1 MQKIFFFEFGNFNL
15 LPNKL
20 IFCCGNSSQKYS
32 IKYCSSEVDAS
43 TVKINALI
51 SSWQQKYSNSKA
63 PGCTVNNSL
72 PKAMEVGGNH
82 LGLTPLHTVGF
93 LDFMISLT
101 NMAASRSIFLLFRH
115 GRVLEL
121 SIQDVKYFKWE

>member
-1 MQKIFFFEFGNFNL
+1 MYIVQTSKYL
-15 LPNKL
+15 QL
-20 IFCCGNSSQKYS
+20 IVTKCT
-32 IKYCSSEVDAS
+32 SEVDAS
-43 TVKINALI
+43 PVKISALI

-93 LDFMISLT
+93 LDFMILYH
-101 NMAASRSIFLLFRH
+101 FFRKH
-115 GRVLEL
+115 RRLA
-121 SIQDVKYFKWE
+121 

>member
-1 MQKIFFFEFGNFNL
+1 MLSRDIRGNCL
-15 LPNKL
+15 
-20 IFCCGNSSQKYS
+20 QKYS
-32 IKYCSSEVDAS
+32 IKNCSSKVDS
-43 TVKINALI
+43 RTVKINALI

-93 LDFMISLT
+93 LDFMSSLT
-101 NMAASRSIFLLFRH
+101 NFLTL
-115 GRVLEL
+115 RVC
-121 SIQDVKYFKWE
+121 

>member
-1 MQKIFFFEFGNFNL
+1 METIQERKLFKNGNYL
-15 LPNKL
+15 
-20 IFCCGNSSQKYS
+20 QKYGIQNYS
-32 IKYCSSEVDAS
+32 YEVDAI

-93 LDFMISLT
+93 LGFMIY
-101 NMAASRSIFLLFRH
+101 LFSH
-115 GRVLEL
+115 PPT
-121 SIQDVKYFKWE
+121 SF

>member
-1 MQKIFFFEFGNFNL
+1 METIRRNTVH
-15 LPNKL
+15 
-20 IFCCGNSSQKYS
+20 
-32 IKYCSSEVDAS
+32 IKNCSSEVDAS

-51 SSWQQKYSNSKA
+51 SSWQHKYSNSKA

-93 LDFMISLT
+93 LDFMISYNL
-101 NMAASRSIFLLFRH
+101 A
-115 GRVLEL
+115 
-121 SIQDVKYFKWE
+121 